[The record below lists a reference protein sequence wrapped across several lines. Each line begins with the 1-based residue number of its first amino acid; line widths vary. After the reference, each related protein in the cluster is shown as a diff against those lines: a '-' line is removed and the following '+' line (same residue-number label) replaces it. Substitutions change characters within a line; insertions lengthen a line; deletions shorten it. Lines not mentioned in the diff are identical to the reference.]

1 MHAKDLARRR
11 LEEIEPVLDDLSRW
25 LYEHPETALEEH
37 ASAER
42 VAETL
47 AASGL
52 RVEAPVFGL
61 PTAFAAH
68 AGSSGPRVVICAEY
82 DALPGIGHACGH
94 NIIAAAAVGA
104 GHALAPL
111 CEELGFR
118 LTVLGTPAEERHGGK
133 VDLIDAGAFADVA
146 AVVMIHPAV
155 GDVVDPHMVAVTH
168 LEVSYQGRAAHA
180 AAHPQLGINALD
192 AFVQAYV
199 NISTLRQQLSPTDK
213 VHGIITAGGDAPNII
228 PAHTRSSWYVRAT
241 TRDRLDDLIARV
253 RACFE
258 AAAIA
263 TGCEVEIDDPPAMT
277 TTSSSRIRCSPTS
290 SPRTPP
296 PSVVPC
302 GAGRRQTR
310 RERRR
315 AISATSPSSSPP
327 STPCSTSGRIRRST
341 TNAAFADHTVTADG
355 ERTIHDGAL
364 AMAWTVIDLVERR
377 LWDRL

>member
-1 MHAKDLARRR
+1 MHAKDLARQR
-11 LEEIEPVLDDLSRW
+11 LEEHESALSDLSRW
-25 LYEHPETALEEH
+25 LYEHPETALEEN
-37 ASAER
+37 ASADR

-61 PTAFAAH
+61 ATAFAAH

-82 DALPGIGHACGH
+82 DALPGVGHACGH
-94 NIIAAAAVGA
+94 NIIAAAAAGA

-133 VDLIDAGAFADVA
+133 VDLIDAGAFADAA

-155 GDVVDPHMVAVTH
+155 GDVVDPHMMAVTH
-168 LEVSYQGRAAHA
+168 LEVSYRGRAAHA

-241 TRDRLDDLIARV
+241 TRDRLDDLIPRV

-263 TGCEVEIDDPPAMT
+263 TGCEVEISFAGHTYDELVSNPLLVELFAENAAALGRPMRRGAETDPAGAV
-277 TTSSSRIRCSPTS
+277 SSDIGNVSRIVPTIH
-290 SPRTPP
+290 PMLD
-296 PSVVPC
+296 
-302 GAGRRQTR
+302 
-310 RERRR
+310 
-315 AISATSPSSSPP
+315 
-327 STPCSTSGRIRRST
+327 IRSYPAV
-341 TNAAFADHTVTADG
+341 NHQPAFADHTVTPDG
-355 ERTIHDGAL
+355 ELAIHDGAL

>member
-11 LEEIEPVLDDLSRW
+11 LEEIEPVLYDLSRW

-82 DALPGIGHACGH
+82 DALPGVGHACGH

-241 TRDRLDDLIARV
+241 TRDRLDDLIPRV

-263 TGCEVEIDDPPAMT
+263 TGCEVEITSAGHVYDELVSHPLLADLFAENVAALGRPMRRGAETDPAGAVSSDIGNVSQLVPTIHPMLDIGSYPAVNHQ
-277 TTSSSRIRCSPTS
+277 P
-290 SPRTPP
+290 
-296 PSVVPC
+296 
-302 GAGRRQTR
+302 
-310 RERRR
+310 
-315 AISATSPSSSPP
+315 
-327 STPCSTSGRIRRST
+327 
-341 TNAAFADHTVTADG
+341 AFADHTVTPDG